1 MLETSQLYND
11 DPYKRARSEDI
22 DNQVEVT
29 KASESSVADADFN
42 VMVKMID

>member
-1 MLETSQLYND
+1 MSQLCND
-11 DPYKRARSEDI
+11 GAYKRARSEDI

-29 KASESSVADADFN
+29 KASESSVADVDLI